1 MLYIAVAEGPGT
13 DLHHMQGS
21 TLVLG
26 FQAAQ
31 LTSLIEEKSDLD
43 GKDWNVPDSKS
54 QTSGKKIQFRLYS
67 KSHGYQSCFLA
78 FCGVVLHVSLFASFF

>member
-54 QTSGKKIQFRLYS
+54 QTSGKKLLTVWVE
-67 KSHGYQSCFLA
+67 H
-78 FCGVVLHVSLFASFF
+78 HSLSTH